1 MWLQQNF
8 LLIKKQFKKLNI
20 MLTAGIILTSIGFI
34 IILFIIILSDDDTNT
49 LGFLGLIIYT
59 IGLLFLFS
67 FLSAKKTA
75 IECYEGNNPYKQQI
89 VYELKD
95 SIQVPVDTI
104 YVLK

>member
-1 MWLQQNF
+1 
-8 LLIKKQFKKLNI
+8 
-20 MLTAGIILTSIGFI
+20 MLTAGIILSSIGFI
-34 IILFIIILSDDDTNT
+34 ITLFIILSDDDSGIA
-49 LGFLGLIIYT
+49 GFLGLATYT
-59 IGLLFLFS
+59 VGLLLLFS
-67 FLSAKKTA
+67 FLSIRKTA